1 MSNIVLKNIDKF
13 YGNNHVLKN
22 LNLTVND
29 GEFMTLLGPSGCGKT
44 TTLRVI
50 AGLEKPQNGTIT
62 MDGRTVVNAKEL
74 FFEDPG
80 NREMNLVF
88 QSYALWPHMTVFDNV
103 SFTLQV
109 KKVKK
114 DEIAKRV
121 NDALKRMR
129 IDEFAQ
135 RYPSEL
141 SGGQQQRVAIARAIV
156 SQPKVLLLDEP
167 LSNLDAYTMP
177 Y

>member
-50 AGLEKPQNGTIT
+50 AGLEKPQNGIIT

-103 SFTLQV
+103 AFTLSV

-114 DEIAKRV
+114 DEVTHRV
-121 NDALKRMR
+121 NDALQRMR
-129 IDEFAQ
+129 IEEYANL
-135 RYPSEL
+135 YHSEL
-141 SGGQQQRVAIARAIV
+141 SG
-156 SQPKVLLLDEP
+156 
-167 LSNLDAYTMP
+167 
-177 Y
+177 